1 MTPALSELVN
11 FNARNISNVFA
22 ALRTLE
28 GLKKLAIEFL
38 VQMVSEVYAVETSKS
53 TKREITNH

>member
-1 MTPALSELVN
+1 MTPALPELVN
-11 FNARNISNVFA
+11 FNARNISNVFT

-53 TKREITNH
+53 TNREITNH

>member
-11 FNARNISNVFA
+11 FNARNISNVFT

-53 TKREITNH
+53 TNREITNH